1 MGAGFLS
8 AGAQPGVVWAEY
20 SNNVAKLAPLFVHIP
35 AEFSSK
41 MEQTCYD
48 CSTLAFISPVFQV
61 IAMEILYVTTMA
73 AIFVLCLAL
82 LVTARRILRSSPL
95 TNGDLS
101 IAGMYGTQM
110 PAGILDE
117 DEETESPSFEDA
129 VRARMDSVVSRQA
142 EQEHV
147 STESVLANWVTA
159 PLATNVGMSE
169 RDTHWE
175 DARHEYRVEER
186 DVATAV
192 LDDYETEPAMRAMT
206 DAEIEAPIQAS
217 AMKHSEPEAAKE
229 TVSNKPRKEKQ
240 SRERKPLPASY
251 KYGLECLLLG
261 VSVLAL
267 VASQRGAFRNKSVDT
282 SRHRVA

>member
-1 MGAGFLS
+1 
-8 AGAQPGVVWAEY
+8 
-20 SNNVAKLAPLFVHIP
+20 VHIS

-41 MEQTCYD
+41 TEQTCYD
-48 CSTLAFISPVFQV
+48 CSTLAFTSPVFQV
-61 IAMEILYVTTMA
+61 IAMEILYVTTMV

-101 IAGMYGTQM
+101 ISSVYETQM
-110 PAGILDE
+110 PIGTFDQE
-117 DEETESPSFEDA
+117 DEEADSPNFEDA

-159 PLATNVGMSE
+159 PLATTERMSE

-175 DARHEYRVEER
+175 VARHEYRAEEFGTT
-186 DVATAV
+186 TAV
-192 LDDYETEPAMRAMT
+192 IDDPDSIPAVAAMEDTEIDLQAV
-206 DAEIEAPIQAS
+206 DIPIQAS
-217 AMKHSEPEAAKE
+217 AARVAESEEMP
-229 TVSNKPRKEKQ
+229 TSGKPRKEKR
-240 SRERKPLPASY
+240 SRERKLLPSG
-251 KYGLECLLLG
+251 YGYALECLLLG

-267 VASQRGAFRNKSVDT
+267 VATQRGVFRNKSVDT
-282 SRHRVA
+282 TRHRVA